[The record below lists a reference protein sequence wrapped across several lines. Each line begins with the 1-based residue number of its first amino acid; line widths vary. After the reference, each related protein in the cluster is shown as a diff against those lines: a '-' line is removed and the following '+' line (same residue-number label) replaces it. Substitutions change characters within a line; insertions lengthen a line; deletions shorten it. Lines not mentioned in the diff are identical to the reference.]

1 MKPYTMTSVERL
13 NSLIDAVSYITGNRI
28 EGDFVECGT
37 WKGGSVMCMQ
47 KKLIELNQT
56 DRNFWVFDTF
66 EGMPEPDSVD
76 KNFKQTSAQ
85 KLLSEE

>member
-1 MKPYTMTSVERL
+1 MTSVERL

-47 KKLIELNQT
+47 KKIKESNNFVKGKAAEKILLNISQT
-56 DRNFWVFDTF
+56 IYSNIHDEN
-66 EGMPEPDSVD
+66 
-76 KNFKQTSAQ
+76 
-85 KLLSEE
+85 